1 MALLVYVLGGRGKMQ
16 KNLCAIFYQITWRLR
31 CSDKRRYA
39 NIRRRS
45 EAKHCSSLCSQS
57 EGDEYCGGQ
66 TRLKIQRRYALKRWL
81 YSLRVRGPHFA
92 SKVSYNAGAATDG
105 YAGQCK
111 TPLRGRCRL
120 FVNLEL
126 SEFLIPYL
134 LGALSHLYQPFWGDF
149 ECPTF
154 HGLPAFPF
162 DHSVEPVF
170 GSQDFFIGEI
180 LERLGNLLFR
190 EAV

>member
-1 MALLVYVLGGRGKMQ
+1 MKRLCGKGAFLLSQKKNQKKMFVPLHFFQAREGRVFKIQKYLCGVLS
-16 KNLCAIFYQITWRLR
+16 QIAWRLR
-31 CSDKRRYA
+31 CSDKRRHA

-45 EAKHCSSLCSQS
+45 EAQHCSSLCSQS

-92 SKVSYNAGAATDG
+92 SKVSYNAGAATDD

-111 TPLRGRCRL
+111 TPLRGRCRF

-126 SEFLIPYL
+126 SGLLTPYL
-134 LGALSHLYQPFWGDF
+134 
-149 ECPTF
+149 
-154 HGLPAFPF
+154 
-162 DHSVEPVF
+162 
-170 GSQDFFIGEI
+170 
-180 LERLGNLLFR
+180 
-190 EAV
+190 